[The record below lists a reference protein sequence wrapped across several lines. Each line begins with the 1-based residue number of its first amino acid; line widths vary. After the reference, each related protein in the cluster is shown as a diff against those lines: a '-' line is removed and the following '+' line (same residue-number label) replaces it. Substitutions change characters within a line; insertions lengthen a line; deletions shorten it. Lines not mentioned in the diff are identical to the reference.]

1 MAHPIVYGPAGSTY
15 VWSARLALAE
25 KGVTHELVEVGFGAH
40 REEPHLSRHP
50 FAKVPAFE
58 HDGFALYETQAIM
71 RYVDE
76 RFAGAPLQPE
86 DVHEWSRMNQII
98 GIVDA
103 YAWPSIAGAIL
114 FNRMLVPRVLG
125 GSPDEAAI
133 AAALP
138 RARLCLSE
146 IDRLMADQSLS
157 RRPPSEPRR
166 FDGGPAA
173 PLLQQCAGRSRAD
186 GRAPE
191 IAELAAP
198 DGNPP
203 KLSGDQAQL
212 GLTQDIVFPTK
223 PQGCPGRFS
232 LHARRVPT
240 GYSPAP

>member
-25 KGVTHELVEVGFGAH
+25 KGVTHESVDVPFGSH
-40 REEPHLSRHP
+40 REQLHLSRQP

-76 RFAGAPLQPE
+76 RFAGTPLQPE

-103 YAWPSIAGAIL
+103 YAWPSIGGTIL
-114 FNRMLVPRVLG
+114 FNRVLAPRLLG
-125 GSPDEAAI
+125 GVADEAAI

-146 IDRLMADQSLS
+146 INRLMEDHRFLASEHISLADLMVI
-157 RRPPSEPRR
+157 
-166 FDGGPAA
+166 
-173 PLLQQCAGRSRAD
+173 PLLYYFGNV
-186 GRAPE
+186 
-191 IAELAAP
+191 P
-198 DGNPP
+198 DGQAPMAEHP
-203 KLSGDQAQL
+203 KLQNWVRQMETRQSFQ
-212 GLTQDIVFPTK
+212 VTK
-223 PQGCPGRFS
+223 PPR
-232 LHARRVPT
+232 L
-240 GYSPAP
+240 